1 MKRFGSVLLI
11 GILMLVALSGCGQ
24 KSQQDV
30 VDALDK
36 KLNEMDSYKVN
47 AKMTLETG
55 EEPQRYDVEIWY
67 QKPSYYRVELK
78 NATKEQSQIIL
89 RNDEGVFVLTPAL
102 NKSFRFQSNWPENGS
117 QAYLYNTLVS
127 DILNDSSAG
136 FEAKDNDYVFT
147 TKTNYQNKNLSKQ
160 SIKLNKK
167 DLAPEKVTI
176 MNQDMKPLVNIE
188 FSNMKF
194 NASFD
199 KGAFDMERNMTAA
212 QLEVPV
218 IAATNEPFEVVYPM
232 YEPQGTGLTDEKE
245 VATDKV
251 ILTFTGEKSF
261 TLIEEKSEAA
271 LETSAP
277 VSVGEGEPVDLGFTM
292 GIMTESTVTWN
303 HNGVDFFLASDDLS
317 IEEMVSVARSVYGT
331 TEIK

>member
-11 GILMLVALSGCGQ
+11 GILMLVALAGCGQ

-160 SIKLNKK
+160 SIMLNKK

-176 MNQDMKPLVNIE
+176 MNQDLKPLVNIE

-194 NASFD
+194 NAPFD

-261 TLIEEKSEAA
+261 TLIEEKSKAA

-292 GIMTESTVTWN
+292 GIMTESTVSWN
-303 HNGVDFFLASDDLS
+303 HNGVDFFLASNDLS
-317 IEEMVSVARSVYGT
+317 IDEMVSVARSVYGT

>member
-11 GILMLVALSGCGQ
+11 GILMLVVLAACGQ

-36 KLNEMDSYKVN
+36 KLNEMESYKVN

-55 EEPQRYDVEIWY
+55 EEPQRYDVEIWH

-102 NKSFRFQSNWPENGS
+102 NKSFRFQSDWPENGS
-117 QAYLYNTLVS
+117 QAYLYNTLVT
-127 DILNDSSAG
+127 DILNDSGAV

-147 TKTNYQNKNLSKQ
+147 TKTNYQNKNLAKQ
-160 SIKLNKK
+160 SIQLNKK

-176 MNQDMKPLVNIE
+176 MNQDQKPLVKIE

-194 NASFD
+194 NPSFD

-245 VATDKV
+245 VATNKV
-251 ILTFTGEKSF
+251 ILSFTGEKSF

-277 VSVGEGEPVDLGFTM
+277 VSVGGGEPVDLGFTM
-292 GIMTESTVTWN
+292 GIMTDTTVTWN
-303 HNGVDFFLASDDLS
+303 HNGVDFFLASNDLS
-317 IEEMVSVARSVYGT
+317 KEEMAAVARSVYGM

>member
-1 MKRFGSVLLI
+1 MKRFSSILLLGVLMMVVLI
-11 GILMLVALSGCGQ
+11 GCGQ

-30 VDALDK
+30 VDSLDK

-55 EEPQRYDVEIWY
+55 DEPQRYDVEVWY

-78 NATKEQSQIIL
+78 NASKEQSQIIL

-102 NKSFRFQSNWPENGS
+102 NKSFRFQSDWPENGS
-117 QAYLYNTLVS
+117 QAYLYNTLVQ
-127 DILNDSSAG
+127 DILNDSAAK
-136 FEAKDNDYVFT
+136 FEAKDQDYVFT
-147 TKTNYQNKNLSKQ
+147 TNTNYQNKNLSKQ
-160 SIKLNKK
+160 SITLNKK
-167 DLAPEKVTI
+167 DLAPEKVSI

-188 FSNMKF
+188 FSDMKF

-245 VATDKV
+245 VSQNKV
-251 ILTFTGEKSF
+251 ILSFTGEKSF

-271 LETSAP
+271 LETSTP
-277 VSVGEGEPVDLGFTM
+277 VTMSNGEPIDLGFTM
-292 GIMTESTVTWN
+292 GIMTDTTISW
-303 HNGVDFFLASDDLS
+303 HYDGVDFFLASTELS
-317 IEEMVSVARSVYGT
+317 TEEMAAVARSVYGK